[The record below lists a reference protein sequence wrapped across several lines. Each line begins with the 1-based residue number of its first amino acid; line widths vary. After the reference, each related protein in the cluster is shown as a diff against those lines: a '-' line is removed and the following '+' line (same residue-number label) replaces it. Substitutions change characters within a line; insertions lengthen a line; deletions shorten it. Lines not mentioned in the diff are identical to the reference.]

1 MVTRM
6 RSRWNNKNGGGRCS
20 TRSSSSLLNELQR
33 RLRPR
38 YVGPICCLRDPDS
51 IGHRLEKPSR
61 LTFPFESCRL
71 RVFPLE
77 LIFGYNPPLNVSS
90 TLSTHLCHST
100 KSRSHPWNVF
110 NLRSN
115 NLILSSHSKTLRKRH
130 SLRTR
135 YRALNWTM
143 LRIGSS
149 ASFSRGHT
157 CANADRRGS

>member
-33 RLRPR
+33 RLRPW

-90 TLSTHLCHST
+90 TLSTHLCHSQRNRDRILGT
-100 KSRSHPWNVF
+100 CSIYAQTIRSC
-110 NLRSN
+110 
-115 NLILSSHSKTLRKRH
+115 
-130 SLRTR
+130 
-135 YRALNWTM
+135 
-143 LRIGSS
+143 LRIQRLYES
-149 ASFSRGHT
+149 ATPYELDTECSTGR
-157 CANADRRGS
+157 C